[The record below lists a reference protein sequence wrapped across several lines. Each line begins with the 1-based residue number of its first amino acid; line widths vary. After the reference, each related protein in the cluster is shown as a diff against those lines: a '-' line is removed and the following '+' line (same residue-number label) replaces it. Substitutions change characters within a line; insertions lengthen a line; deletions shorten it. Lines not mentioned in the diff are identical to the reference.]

1 MHSLQ
6 LVLLGFNEQCPEHA
20 GIYRWR
26 VYSRSNKVTLAAISE
41 YVTKKN
47 LVADHIE
54 VQRVFYCKQG
64 SN

>member
-41 YVTKKN
+41 YVTQKK
-47 LVADHIE
+47 I
-54 VQRVFYCKQG
+54 
-64 SN
+64 